1 MNKPSTRN
9 VAASVRSRLLDIAR
23 QTGKPFE
30 GVLVL
35 YGLER
40 FLFRLSR
47 SPHKR
52 NFILKGGL
60 LLIGLGFPQA
70 RPTRDI
76 DLTGTIPGDI
86 DTVSQVIQE
95 IGSIEVDDGLVYD
108 FTDMSYETMSPD
120 SEYPGARLKFVAQL
134 GQARIPIQID
144 IGFGDEVVP
153 APKEMEFPTL
163 LDMEPPLVN
172 SYSLE
177 TIIAEKFEAA
187 LDLADLNSRMKDF
200 FDIWGLSRKFSFDG
214 RLLQE
219 AIVATCTRRKTT
231 IRSNAEI
238 FSNDFSDRPEKKAQ
252 WSAFANKGMIEDA
265 PQDFVKVMSDL
276 KKFLFPIARATE
288 RKESFQAI
296 WTQGGPWDTQKT
308 DMSENVTYYA

>member
-1 MNKPSTRN
+1 MNKPSSKN
-9 VAASVRSRLLDIAR
+9 VAASVRSRLLNIAR

-47 SPHKR
+47 SAHKG

-86 DTVSQVIQE
+86 DTVSQAIQE
-95 IGSIEVDDGLVYD
+95 IGRIEVDDGLVYD

-120 SEYPGARLKFVAQL
+120 SEYPGARLKFIAQL

-172 SYSLE
+172 TYSLE

-200 FDIWGLSRKFSFDG
+200 YDVWGLCRRFSFNG
-214 RLLQE
+214 ELLQE
-219 AIVATCTRRKTT
+219 AIAATCTRRKTI
-231 IRSNAEI
+231 IRSDAEI
-238 FSNDFSDRPEKKAQ
+238 FSEDFSDRPEKKVQ
-252 WSAFANKGMIEDA
+252 WQAFVNKGMMGNA
-265 PQDFVKVMSDL
+265 PEDFVAVMSDIRE
-276 KKFLFPIARATE
+276 FLFPIAQASE
-288 RKESFQAI
+288 HGELFQGT
-296 WTQGGPWDTQKT
+296 WTPGGPWET
-308 DMSENVTYYA
+308 

>member
-1 MNKPSTRN
+1 MNKPSSKN
-9 VAASVRSRLLDIAR
+9 VAASVRSRLLNIAR

-47 SPHKR
+47 SAHKG

-60 LLIGLGFPQA
+60 LLMGLGFPQA

-76 DLTGTIPGDI
+76 DLAGTIPGDI
-86 DTVSQVIQE
+86 DSLSQAIQE
-95 IGSIEVDDGLVYD
+95 IGRIACDDGLVYD
-108 FTDMSYETMSPD
+108 FTDMSYEVMSSD
-120 SEYPGARLKFVAQL
+120 SEYPGARVKFIAQL

-163 LDMEPPLVN
+163 LDMEPPLVK

-187 LDLADLNSRMKDF
+187 LDLAELNSRMKDF
-200 FDIWGLSRKFSFDG
+200 YDIWGLSRRFPFKG
-214 RLLQE
+214 KLLQE
-219 AIVATCTRRKTT
+219 AIVATCTRRRTT
-231 IRSNAEI
+231 IRSDAEI
-238 FSNDFSDRPEKKAQ
+238 FSNDFSDRPEKRAQ
-252 WSAFANKGMIEDA
+252 WKAFINKGMMGDA
-265 PQDFVKVMSDL
+265 PEDFVTLMSDIRT
-276 KKFLFPIARATE
+276 FLFPIAQASE
-288 RKESFQAI
+288 YGQSFQGS
-296 WTQGGPWDTQKT
+296 WPEGGPWKK
-308 DMSENVTYYA
+308 

>member
-9 VAASVRSRLLDIAR
+9 VAASVRSRLLNIAR

-52 NFILKGGL
+52 NLILKGGL

-153 APKEMEFPTL
+153 APKEIEFPTL

-200 FDIWGLSRKFSFDG
+200 CDIWGLSRKFSFDG

-219 AIVATCTRRKTT
+219 AIEATCTRRKTT
-231 IRSNAEI
+231 IRSDAEI
-238 FSNDFSDRPEKKAQ
+238 FSKDFLDRPGKRAQ
-252 WSAFANKGMIEDA
+252 WGAFIKKGMMGDVPE
-265 PQDFVKVMSDL
+265 DFVTVMSDI
-276 KKFLFPIARATE
+276 KEFLFPIAQASENRE
-288 RKESFQAI
+288 PFQGL
-296 WTQGGPWDTQKT
+296 WSEGGPWET
-308 DMSENVTYYA
+308 